1 MNAVC
6 PSCGTDIDPA
16 RAPVARIRDGHVLT
30 FCSTSCADDKAVVRP
45 EATPIRAE
53 ETATSKAWYDKA
65 EEAVANEAAKDVD
78 DLWDDDSDSAAAA
91 PPPKLLDSANKRG
104 YTWDESAHE
113 SAAAKDE
120 PDKLAPAASVR
131 AGKRLGKRHVLMIAG
146 AILVGGMIIA
156 IIEAVSPSTPS
167 DAGATTDARSAAAEP
182 EPAPA
187 PQVPPE
193 DAPLDENKLAAAA
206 VGELRKMM
214 QSESP
219 RIVRDASLALS
230 REHDAKAM
238 EVLLAGLD
246 TEPSPHA
253 RLKIAYALAR
263 AGNERGIA
271 ELKKALSDKRRD
283 VRMDAARSLTKLG
296 DDSGRKALRAML
308 RIRTHKIGAAGVL
321 AMLGDE
327 QGLKLLRDTLAKDKA
342 PEAKMRAA
350 VYLGAAGQQEVR
362 GKLHEIL
369 ENGDR
374 VGAAAALAVLGDR
387 SAIDTLTEQLAITA
401 MRVDA
406 AVSLRRLGA
415 DVELELLAVALLE
428 SDEISR
434 VSAAEAILILTD
446 DDMPAE
452 LK

>member
-1 MNAVC
+1 MSVVC
-6 PSCGTDIDPA
+6 PSCGIDIDPA

-30 FCSTSCADDKAVVRP
+30 FCSTSCADDKATVRP

-65 EEAVANEAAKDVD
+65 EEVVAKEVAKEVD
-78 DLWDDDSDSAAAA
+78 DLWDDDSAEAA
-91 PPPKLLDSANKRG
+91 PPPKILDSASKG
-104 YTWDESAHE
+104 GLESDEPAQE
-113 SAAAKDE
+113 SAAVEDELAKRVTTE
-120 PDKLAPAASVR
+120 PVR
-131 AGKRLGKRHVLMIAG
+131 SGPRLGKRHVLMIAG

-167 DAGATTDARSAAAEP
+167 DAGATTDARSAAPPEP
-182 EPAPA
+182 EAAMA
-187 PQVPPE
+187 PQAPPE

-230 REHDAKAM
+230 RENDAKAV
-238 EVLLAGLD
+238 EVLLAGLG

-263 AGNERGIA
+263 AGNVRGVA
-271 ELKKALSDKRRD
+271 ELEKALSDKRRD
-283 VRMDAARSLTKLG
+283 VRMDAARSLAKLG
-296 DDSGRKALRAML
+296 NDSGRKALRAML
-308 RIRTHKIGAAGVL
+308 KIRTHKIGAAGVL
-321 AMLGDE
+321 ALLGDE

-387 SAIDTLTEQLAITA
+387 SAVDTLTEQLTITA
-401 MRVDA
+401 MRVEA
-406 AVSLRRLGA
+406 ALSLRRLGA
-415 DVELELLAVALLE
+415 DVELEPLAVALLE
-428 SDEISR
+428 SDEIGR